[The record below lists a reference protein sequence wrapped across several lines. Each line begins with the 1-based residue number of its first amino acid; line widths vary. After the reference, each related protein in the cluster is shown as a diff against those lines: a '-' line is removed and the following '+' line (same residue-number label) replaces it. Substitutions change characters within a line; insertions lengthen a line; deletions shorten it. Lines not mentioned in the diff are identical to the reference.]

1 MRVNGAEVP
10 GEAEADEKLI
20 NDKNALNS
28 GILQVNPLQKRS
40 RVHDSSAYINA

>member
-1 MRVNGAEVP
+1 MRVIGAEAL
-10 GEAEADEKLI
+10 GEAEAEEKVI

-40 RVHDSSAYINA
+40 KAHDF